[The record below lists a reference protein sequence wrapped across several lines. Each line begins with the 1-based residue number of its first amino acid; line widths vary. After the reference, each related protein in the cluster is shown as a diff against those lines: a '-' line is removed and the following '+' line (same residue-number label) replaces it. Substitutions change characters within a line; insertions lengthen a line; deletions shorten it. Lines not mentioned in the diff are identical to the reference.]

1 MGTLMLVEYPCLTSA
16 PYQGAPNASKI
27 FNSGFSLFSKAVLAS
42 MSAIC
47 FVTVFYSPCQCLLFL
62 MPARI
67 YKYVYEGVVYMFSLK
82 GVKYKVFSLVF
93 RGKVYI
99 FAISK

>member
-1 MGTLMLVEYPCLTSA
+1 MLVKDNPCLTSA

-42 MSAIC
+42 MSAMC
-47 FVTVFYSPCQCLLFL
+47 FVSVFYSPCQCLLFL

-67 YKYVYEGVVYMFSLK
+67 YKYVDEGVVSMFSLN